1 MARKRNLV
9 QAVGYLRTS
18 SATNVGPDKDS
29 EKRQR
34 AAIERFAKAA
44 GYELVDWFYDPAVK
58 GEDPIESRPGF
69 SALLDRVENNGV
81 KVAIVEDA
89 SRLARKLVAQ
99 ELGVLTLSKR
109 GIKLITSSG
118 DDLTET
124 DDEGRVMMRQIAG
137 AFAEYEKRRLVR
149 KLREA
154 RERTGKLGGRKP
166 YAQAMPQTVAVA
178 KELHDRGLS
187 YRKIAAELAAQ
198 GHVTRTGKPHVAS
211 GGAED
216 AWQLTTP
223 PAACPSPPARAR
235 EKGRRSLEDCA
246 AACNTTNTD
255 LITEAEWIEQR
266 AEVIDA
272 EAEPSSR

>member
-1 MARKRNLV
+1 MKR
-9 QAVGYLRTS
+9 S
-18 SATNVGPDKDS
+18 SARARDGNRDDLNARLHGFLPFRLTSNAASLYCFPEGMKYITSQANGAQEEFGSSGRLPAYIVRHEHRTRQGL

-109 GIKLITSSG
+109 AIKLITSSG
-118 DDLTET
+118 DDLTDT

-154 RERTGKLGGRKP
+154 RERTGKLGGRKR
-166 YAQAMPQTVAVA
+166 YAQAMPETVALA

-211 GGAED
+211 AV
-216 AWQLTTP
+216 
-223 PAACPSPPARAR
+223 
-235 EKGRRSLEDCA
+235 
-246 AACNTTNTD
+246 
-255 LITEAEWIEQR
+255 QR
-266 AEVIDA
+266 MLGN
-272 EAEPSSR
+272 

>member
-1 MARKRNLV
+1 MKYITS
-9 QAVGYLRTS
+9 QANGAQEESGS
-18 SATNVGPDKDS
+18 SGRLPAYIVR
-29 EKRQR
+29 RQR

-154 RERTGKLGGRKP
+154 RERTGRLGGRKP
-166 YAQAMPQTVAVA
+166 YAQAMPETVALA
-178 KELHDRGLS
+178 NELHDRQ
-187 YRKIAAELAAQ
+187 RKKFLDANVLVMSQ
-198 GHVTRTGKPHVAS
+198 GNSVRRHSVA
-211 GGAED
+211 
-216 AWQLTTP
+216 
-223 PAACPSPPARAR
+223 
-235 EKGRRSLEDCA
+235 
-246 AACNTTNTD
+246 
-255 LITEAEWIEQR
+255 I
-266 AEVIDA
+266 
-272 EAEPSSR
+272 